1 MLSSYDYVVIAVYF
15 AFLLVIGAAFHRSNK
30 STSEFFRGGGKV
42 LWWIVGATA
51 FMTQFS
57 AWTFTGAASKAY
69 DNGFLVLAIYASN
82 ALAFFLNYLGAAPR
96 LRRMRVITT
105 FEGIRQ
111 RWSRGNEQ
119 FFTWIQLPIG
129 ILLAGI
135 ALNGLGVILSAV
147 FGLNIQLT
155 MLAAG
160 LIVIFMAAFGGAWAA
175 TAGDFMQMLVL
186 MAVTTAAAFLA
197 IHHVGG
203 VSGFLE
209 KIPEGTLVWG
219 NTGRESVVAFW
230 ILALIFGQAVTVNNL
245 SDGYRYLC
253 AKDDRHARKGA
264 LLATALFV
272 VGPVL
277 WFIPP
282 MVGRIMFPD
291 LSVVPALKQLGAH
304 ASEGAYLAVGIATM
318 PKGMLGLMVTSL
330 FAATISNMDTGLNK
344 NTGIFIRSFYHPLF
358 RPNASDRELM
368 VVSRTATVGFGIMTI
383 LAGFMFHAMPGL
395 SLFQLMQN
403 FASLVSMPI
412 AMPLL
417 WGIFFKKTP
426 PWSGWSTVVVCLF
439 VSLLVGNLT
448 TFFGPDAYERLLHLT
463 PALAEWEHPTII
475 FSLGVFANIT
485 VGTLWF
491 FGSAFWYNRQPAEY
505 RGRVEEF
512 FTRLKTPVSF
522 EQEGGGADADA
533 SQYRTLGLLCTCY
546 GGFIILLMLIPNPL
560 TGRLAF
566 LFVGGAIG
574 GIGLMLLRR
583 GRKDAAALLRRN

>member
-1 MLSSYDYVVIAVYF
+1 MLSHYDYAVIAVYF
-15 AFLLVIGAAFHRSNK
+15 IFLLTIGSVFHRSNK

-119 FFTWIQLPIG
+119 FFTWIQLPTG

-147 FGLNIQLT
+147 FGLDIQLT
-155 MLAAG
+155 MTAAG

-175 TAGDFMQMLVL
+175 AAGDFMQMLVL

-197 IHHVGG
+197 LHQVGG
-203 VSGFLE
+203 VSGFMAKL
-209 KIPEGTLVWG
+209 PEGSLMWG
-219 NTGRESVVAFW
+219 QTGRSSVVVFW
-230 ILALIFGQAVTVNNL
+230 ILALIFGQAVTVNNM

-253 AKDDRHARKGA
+253 AKDDRHAGRGA

-272 VGPVL
+272 IGPLL

-282 MVGRIMFPD
+282 MVGKILFPD
-291 LSVVPALKQLGAH
+291 LSVVPALKQLGAQ

-344 NTGIFIRSFYHPLF
+344 NTGIFIRSFYHPLL
-358 RPNASDRELM
+358 RPLASDRELM
-368 VVSRTATVGFGIMTI
+368 VVSRIATVGFGVMTV
-383 LAGFMFHAMPGL
+383 LAAFMFNSMAGL

-417 WGIFFKKTP
+417 WGIFYKKTP
-426 PWSGWSTVVVCLF
+426 PWSGWSTVIVCLF
-439 VSLLVGNLT
+439 TSLIVGNLT
-448 TFFGPDAYERLLHLT
+448 TFFGPDAYARLLAFA
-463 PALAEWEHPTII
+463 PPIMQWEHPTIV
-475 FSLGVFANIT
+475 FSLGVLANIV
-485 VGTLWF
+485 VGSLWF
-491 FGSAFWYNRQPAEY
+491 FGSSLWYRNQSEEY
-505 RGRVEEF
+505 RARVEEF
-512 FTRLKTPVSF
+512 FLKLRTPVAAA
-522 EQEGGGADADA
+522 EEDGGNADHA
-533 SQYRTLGLLCTCY
+533 QYRTLGLLCTCY
-546 GGFIILLMLIPNPL
+546 GGFILLLMLIPNPPI
-560 TGRLAF
+560 GRLAF

-574 GIGLMLLRR
+574 GIGLWLLHQ
-583 GRKDAAALLRRN
+583 GRKKAALLQPN